1 MYTIG
6 CKNRILM
13 SIIYEEYKF
22 WRLNMK
28 GITHQ
33 ELYKSLSKLENISQE
48 KAKKIMNTLLDIL
61 KENIENGNIEKL
73 LKYNDAM
80 PIIGML
86 YSLSLLPNDC
96 DLAFKIS
103 NNSLIQASILNKNNL
118 YPNERLNNLINLNKL
133 INNLS
138 SDVELH
144 IHLLDFL
151 RQLRILSVLSL
162 QRFFVTLFTLNSPT

>member
-33 ELYKSLSKLENISQE
+33 ELYKSLSKLENISQD

-61 KENIENGNIEKL
+61 KENIENGNSINLKGIGTFSVIEKEPREAYDHFRNTKTKVPKRRY
-73 LKYNDAM
+73 LK
-80 PIIGML
+80 
-86 YSLSLLPNDC
+86 
-96 DLAFKIS
+96 FKTSS
-103 NNSLIQASILNKNNL
+103 NIKK
-118 YPNERLNNLINLNKL
+118 Y
-133 INNLS
+133 
-138 SDVELH
+138 
-144 IHLLDFL
+144 F
-151 RQLRILSVLSL
+151 
-162 QRFFVTLFTLNSPT
+162 